1 MSIATA
7 SYPAA
12 AAGSVQL
19 LSWNW
24 RTSGLEM
31 SSGTQQ
37 GSSYWYAG
45 VFRSA
50 LYTTQSGWWAC
61 HQERL
66 RDHWKG
72 ADPSGSGSVWH
83 TLKSRVIGM

>member
-1 MSIATA
+1 
-7 SYPAA
+7 
-12 AAGSVQL
+12 
-19 LSWNW
+19 
-24 RTSGLEM
+24 M

-50 LYTTQSGWWAC
+50 LYMIQSGWCAC

-66 RDHWKG
+66 RGQWKG
-72 ADPSGSGSVWH
+72 MDSSGSGSVRH